1 MIRRRRKYT
10 KLFGKFPKLYTIIGA
25 GLLFVLLIIILF
37 SAKRCEKL
45 SAFDSIEVKLIEK
58 RGVLRVGIRDD
69 LLGFSN
75 GSEGLE
81 IELAKRLGDYILPDK
96 AGNSVEFV
104 IISSRMLGTKLSDGS
119 IDVAI
124 MQLPMGWNTGKY
136 AYSSSYYMDSCV
148 LTISSTDSKQSLEN
162 AEIGVIVDTI
172 CESRLDSFISE
183 KAPKVKKVRYATYDI
198 MFNALNS
205 GKIDACVLTGAY
217 YNMYRAK
224 YSLYKHE
231 VELKPIEY
239 AFASSV
245 ENAALME
252 IASAVIADLK
262 ASGELD
268 SLVKEYLG

>member
-10 KLFGKFPKLYTIIGA
+10 KLFGIFPKLYTLIGA

-104 IISSRMLGTKLSDGS
+104 IISSRMLGTKLTT
-119 IDVAI
+119 V
-124 MQLPMGWNTGKY
+124 Q
-136 AYSSSYYMDSCV
+136 
-148 LTISSTDSKQSLEN
+148 
-162 AEIGVIVDTI
+162 
-172 CESRLDSFISE
+172 
-183 KAPKVKKVRYATYDI
+183 
-198 MFNALNS
+198 
-205 GKIDACVLTGAY
+205 
-217 YNMYRAK
+217 
-224 YSLYKHE
+224 
-231 VELKPIEY
+231 
-239 AFASSV
+239 
-245 ENAALME
+245 
-252 IASAVIADLK
+252 
-262 ASGELD
+262 
-268 SLVKEYLG
+268 